1 MKNAKNRLKN
11 ICKKGENRA
20 EKITYICLTEKA
32 LKYQLFG
39 GIFAMENPTKRAVI
53 LS

>member
-1 MKNAKNRLKN
+1 MPKTASKTYV
-11 ICKKGENRA
+11 KKGENRA

-39 GIFAMENPTKRAVI
+39 GIFAMDRKVDRLLI
-53 LS
+53 L